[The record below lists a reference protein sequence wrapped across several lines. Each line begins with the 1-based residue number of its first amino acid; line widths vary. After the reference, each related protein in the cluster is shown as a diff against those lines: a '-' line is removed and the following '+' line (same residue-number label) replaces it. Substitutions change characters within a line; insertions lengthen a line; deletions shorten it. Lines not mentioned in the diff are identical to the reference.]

1 MTALAVEPA
10 APGVRFTAE
19 QRAAIDSRSG
29 SGLLAANAGSG
40 KTAVMV
46 ERFVEAVLRDG
57 AAVGSV
63 LALTFTEKAAGEL
76 RERVR
81 RRFTALGE
89 TEHARETD
97 AAWIGTI
104 HGFCARVLRARP
116 LAAGLDPRFT
126 VLDAAAARRL
136 AEAAYER
143 ALEEWAGARGAPA
156 IDLAA
161 AYGPGLRDMI
171 LATHE
176 TLRSRGE
183 SDPRLPIPPARAVPD
198 PAALLA
204 ARESAVNALGGV
216 EGKKVAAAREA
227 LEGLAIGDEVPWPG
241 VLDAAKL
248 ATGAKALD
256 HPACVDYRDAWD
268 AYRTACADH
277 HARSAVALLD
287 DLLARFG
294 AAYDTAKAA
303 RAGVDFSDLE
313 LRVRDLL
320 TDPGARRAWAE
331 RFALIMVDEFQDTNR
346 LQLDVLESLAR
357 DNLFAVGDEF
367 QSIYRFRHADV
378 ENLPRAAGAPRR
390 RPGAPP
396 HAQLPLGRGA
406 ARRPQRRLRA

>member
-10 APGVRFTAE
+10 APGVSFTAE

-156 IDLAA
+156 RSIS
-161 AYGPGLRDMI
+161 PPPTGLGCG
-171 LATHE
+171 T
-176 TLRSRGE
+176 
-183 SDPRLPIPPARAVPD
+183 
-198 PAALLA
+198 
-204 ARESAVNALGGV
+204 
-216 EGKKVAAAREA
+216 
-227 LEGLAIGDEVPWPG
+227 
-241 VLDAAKL
+241 
-248 ATGAKALD
+248 
-256 HPACVDYRDAWD
+256 
-268 AYRTACADH
+268 
-277 HARSAVALLD
+277 
-287 DLLARFG
+287 
-294 AAYDTAKAA
+294 
-303 RAGVDFSDLE
+303 
-313 LRVRDLL
+313 
-320 TDPGARRAWAE
+320 
-331 RFALIMVDEFQDTNR
+331 
-346 LQLDVLESLAR
+346 
-357 DNLFAVGDEF
+357 
-367 QSIYRFRHADV
+367 
-378 ENLPRAAGAPRR
+378 
-390 RPGAPP
+390 
-396 HAQLPLGRGA
+396 
-406 ARRPQRRLRA
+406 